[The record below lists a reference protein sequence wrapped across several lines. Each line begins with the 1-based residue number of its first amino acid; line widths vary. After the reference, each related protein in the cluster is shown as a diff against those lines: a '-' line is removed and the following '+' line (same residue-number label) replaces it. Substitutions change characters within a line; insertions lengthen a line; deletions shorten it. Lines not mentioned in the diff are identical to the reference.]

1 MMNSLFRTTFCLC
14 VIAMWG
20 QTTVADSPPI
30 EFQRDIEPLLT
41 KHCSACHG
49 VDKQEGGLRLDH
61 RATALRGGD
70 SGPLLEPKKSEK
82 SELWNRISSDDESLK
97 MPPPYED
104 DIHPL
109 SDDQIALIGRWIDAG
124 ADWPDDGKKL
134 VVKSDHWSYQPL
146 QQTAR
151 KGLPTSDWVRNDID
165 RFVLA
170 KLQEAGV
177 EPSPRAD
184 RHVLLKRLF
193 LDLTGLPPTPAEVEE
208 FIRDKRTNAY
218 EHAVDR
224 LLSSPH
230 FGERWGR
237 HWLDKARYADSDGY
251 EKDRPRMNAWRYRDW
266 VIDAINDDLPVDEFT
281 IQQLAGDLLPNAT
294 PDQKLATAFHRQ
306 TLTNTEGG
314 TDQEEFRV
322 AAVFDR
328 VDTTG
333 TVWLGLTVGCAQ
345 CHSHKYDQISQAE
358 YYQLFAFF
366 NNGDETNTE
375 VAKSEAELER
385 YRRDKAT
392 HDRLLAAHAEK
403 IHNAKQEFRTKL
415 DQWADNLQQELAKAD
430 PNRIEFHP
438 LEIVQVKSTGGAT
451 FDTQTD
457 GSYLATGKN
466 PASATY
472 TIIAKTDQKN
482 VTGLRLRTL
491 ADPKLPSKGPGRTA
505 HGNFVLNEFQ
515 VQSSVNQDFKKAKPQ
530 PIQSATAD
538 FSQNKWDV
546 AGAFDGKPKSGW
558 AISPQ
563 MGKDHEAVFVFA
575 TPVNG
580 DGKSNWIKIE
590 LQQNYGSQHTIG
602 RFHIEAR
609 TGTEPGE
616 GVPAKIREIV
626 QIPSDQRSV
635 KQNQMILDYAFAD
648 SDTGRVLLKQQE
660 QLKKKAPQSP
670 FMTVRV
676 ISQRT
681 KSPRTT
687 HLLRRGD
694 FLQPQGEV
702 EPNTLAVLPPL
713 TSRDEKSQ
721 PDRLDLALWLVSDEN
736 PLTPRVLVNHIWRP
750 LFGRGLVPTMNDFG
764 VRGEPPTHPRLLD
777 DLAHRFRTEFG
788 WSRKKLIKYIVM
800 SATYQQ
806 SSQVRPDLQEQD
818 PQNNW
823 LARQNRFRVEAELV
837 RDVYLAASGS
847 LSRKV
852 GGPSVFPPMPSD
864 VAALSYANNFRW
876 KTSDG
881 EDRYR
886 RGMYTF
892 FKRTAPHPNLTTF
905 DCPDGNTTLVERRA
919 SNTPL
924 MALTTLNNLVFVE
937 AAQALAERLLT
948 ELPSDDDDEARIRRG
963 FEICTARPAS
973 SESVAVFRKL
983 LQSARE
989 YYEAHPE
996 AAIELT
1002 KLHRSES
1009 VSAEESAAWVVV
1021 ARMMLNLDEV
1031 ISRE

>member
-1 MMNSLFRTTFCLC
+1 MMNSKFRTVFCVVLVVLSRQATFAEEPSS
-14 VIAMWG
+14 IDFA
-20 QTTVADSPPI
+20 Q
-30 EFQRDIEPLLT
+30 DIEPLLA
-41 KHCSACHG
+41 KHCGSCHG

-70 SGPLLEPKKSEK
+70 SGPLLEPSNRQK
-82 SELWNRISSDDESLK
+82 SELWSRISSDDESLK
-97 MPPPYED
+97 MPPPYEEN
-104 DIHPL
+104 IHPL
-109 SDDQIALIGRWIDAG
+109 TDEQIDLIGRWIDAG
-124 ADWPDDGKKL
+124 AVWPDDGKKL
-134 VVKSDHWSYQPL
+134 IVKTDHWAYQPI
-146 QQTAR
+146 QNTSSNE
-151 KGLPTSDWVRNDID
+151 LPNSDWVRNDID

-170 KLQEAGV
+170 KLQDKGV

-193 LDLTGLPPTPAEVEE
+193 LDLVGLPPTPEEVDE
-208 FIRDKRTNAY
+208 FIQDQSPNAF
-218 EHAVDR
+218 ERAVDR
-224 LLSSPH
+224 LLDSPH

-251 EKDRPRMNAWRYRDW
+251 EKDRPRLNAWRYRDW
-266 VIDAINDDLPVDEFT
+266 VIEAINDDLPIDQFT
-281 IQQLAGDLLPNAT
+281 IEQLAGDLLPKAT
-294 PDQKLATAFHRQ
+294 ADQKLATAFHRQ

-366 NNGDETNTE
+366 NNGDETNTDVPINE
-375 VAKSEAELER
+375 EELER
-385 YRRDKAT
+385 YEREKAA

-403 IHNAKQEFRTKL
+403 IHNAKQEFRTTL
-415 DQWADNLQQELAKAD
+415 DQWADSLRQELTETD
-430 PNRIEFHP
+430 ENPVEFHP
-438 LEIVQVKSTGGAT
+438 LEIVEVKSTGGTT
-451 FDTQTD
+451 FELQPDR
-457 GSYLATGKN
+457 SYLTTGKN

-472 TIIAKTDQKN
+472 TIIAKTDQTN

-491 ADPKLPSKGPGRTA
+491 ADAKLPKQGPGRTS
-505 HGNFVLNEFQ
+505 HGNFVLNEIKAQF
-515 VQSSVNQDFKKAKPQ
+515 SAKQDFKKAVPQ
-530 PIQSATAD
+530 LFHAATAD
-538 FSQNKWDV
+538 FSQNGWDV
-546 AGAFDGKPKSGW
+546 AGAIDNTPKSGW
-558 AISPQ
+558 AVSPQ
-563 MGKDHEAVFVFA
+563 FGKDHQAVFAFQKPA
-575 TPVNG
+575 NT
-580 DGKSNWIKIE
+580 DGESTWLKIE
-590 LQQNYGSQHTIG
+590 LHQNYGSQHTIG
-602 RFHIEAR
+602 RFHLEAR
-609 TGTEPGE
+609 TGTETGE
-616 GVPAKIREIV
+616 GLPKQIRELV
-626 QIPSDQRSV
+626 ELSPEDRSEDQS
-635 KQNQMILDYAFAD
+635 KTLMEYAFAE
-648 SDTGRVLLKQQE
+648 SESGRVLFKQQE
-660 QLKKKAPQSP
+660 QLKKKAPKSAY
-670 FMTVRV
+670 MSVRV
-676 ISQRT
+676 LSQRA

-694 FLQPQGEV
+694 FLQPQAKV
-702 EPNTLAVLPPL
+702 EPDTLAVLPPV
-713 TSRDEKSQ
+713 TSRDPNTS
-721 PDRLDLALWLVSDEN
+721 PDRLDFARWLVSDEN

-764 VRGEPPTHPRLLD
+764 VRGEQPTHLQLLD
-777 DLAHRFRTEFG
+777 DLAHRLRTEFG
-788 WSRKKLIKYIVM
+788 WSRKQLIKYIVM

-806 SSQVRPDLQEQD
+806 SSQVRPDLQESD
-818 PQNNW
+818 PENNW
-823 LARQNRFRVEAELV
+823 LARQNRFRIEAELV
-837 RDVYLAASGS
+837 RDVYLAASGL
-847 LSRKV
+847 LSRKI

-876 KTSDG
+876 KTSEG

-937 AAQALAERLLT
+937 AAQALAGRLLT
-948 ELPSDDDDEARIRRG
+948 EVPSEDEARIRRG
-963 FEICTARPAS
+963 FELCTARPAT
-973 SESVAVFRKL
+973 SETIDVFRNL

-1002 KLHRSES
+1002 KLHRPEA
-1009 VSAEESAAWVVV
+1009 VSAEEAAAWVVV